1 MKSEVKGRFEFYG
14 EPDHKEFYEF
24 KLHTRCACPGKC
36 TSSQTECKAKDLCSC
51 EMSDGTGTINLHSRD
66 NQIHSEMKEVQQTF
80 LYNPCSRTPIIKP
93 DCKGNSLC
101 E

>member
-66 NQIHSEMKEVQQTF
+66 NTTNPLRDEGSPTNVSVQ
-80 LYNPCSRTPIIKP
+80 
-93 DCKGNSLC
+93 SLFTDTHHKT
-101 E
+101 